1 MISLPNQ
8 NAMMPGNTSDEV
20 QQRLESIR
28 LQQRLGESDKVQ
40 QEKQL
45 REVSQDFEALFLH
58 QLLKQMRATVPKESM
73 LRGQGEE
80 FWQSHFDTEM
90 AGRMAQQGG
99 IGLGDMIFNQLRQS
113 QVQASRGDETV
124 NTSLSGMTLL
134 PPDTGT
140 QRPGLTDGLDASS
153 DVQSDPFSTGRNVS
167 EGADV
172 PPLFALAST
181 GMPTAGA
188 RQRTEGLSS
197 HDDTPVMAK
206 VRSLAQ
212 SIEERGGIA
221 PEHPGSVQDV
231 RSARAEN
238 LGNAPGYAPGYALPV
253 MHWPVD
259 GQVSSGFGWR
269 NDPFTGEKAWHAG
282 IDLAASEGTP
292 VDAAWDGRVVFVGER
307 SGYGKMVVLE
317 HEQGWRSYYAHN
329 SENSVK
335 VGDLVQAGQTIAAVG
350 STGRSTG
357 PHLHFEVRQGN
368 VAWNPQQIQDRLL
381 AGMHIGKQSSA

>member
-8 NAMMPGNTSDEV
+8 NAMMQGKTSDDV

-28 LQQRLGESDKVQ
+28 LQQRLGESDKVA
-40 QEKQL
+40 QEKKL
-45 REVSQDFEALFLH
+45 REASQDFEALFLH

-73 LRGQGEE
+73 LRSQGEE
-80 FWQSHFDTEM
+80 FWQSHFDSEM
-90 AGRMAQQGG
+90 AERMARQGG
-99 IGLGDMIFNQLRQS
+99 IGLGDMIFDQLRQS

-134 PPDTGT
+134 PPDAGA
-140 QRPGLTDGLDASS
+140 RLPGFADGPDAAPNAAPDANSDAFSS
-153 DVQSDPFSTGRNVS
+153 GRDVS
-167 EGADV
+167 EAPEV

-181 GMPTAGA
+181 DQPAASA
-188 RQRTEGLSS
+188 RQRTDGLSA
-197 HDDTPVMAK
+197 HDETPVMAK
-206 VRSLAQ
+206 VRSLAR

-221 PEHPGSVQDV
+221 PEHPGAMQDV
-231 RSARAEN
+231 RTASANAP
-238 LGNAPGYAPGYALPV
+238 GNAPGNALPV

-282 IDLAASEGTP
+282 IDLAAAEGTP
-292 VDAAWDGRVVFVGER
+292 VEAAWDGRVVFVGER
-307 SGYGKMVVLE
+307 GGYGKMVVLE

-329 SENSVK
+329 SENSAK

-381 AGMHIGKQSSA
+381 AGMHIGKQASA